1 MGTAAS
7 VVASLEAEACWELLR
22 TAEVGRLAVAVA
34 GRPDVFPLN
43 FTVDRGDIVFCT
55 AEGTKLV
62 AMFVNGAVAF
72 ECDGE
77 SGDDAW
83 SIVVKGRVEEIP
95 MHDLLESSAYALYP
109 WAATVKSR
117 FLRIIP
123 EQISGRRFH
132 IAQRRPT

>member
-7 VVASLEAEACWELLR
+7 GITCLEAEACWELLGS
-22 TAEVGRLAVAVA
+22 AEVGRLAVAAA
-34 GRPDVFPLN
+34 GRPDVFPVN
-43 FTVDRGDIVFCT
+43 FTLDRGDIVFCT
-55 AEGTKLV
+55 AEGTKLS

-83 SIVVKGRVEEIP
+83 SIVVKGHVEEIP
-95 MHDLLESSAYALYP
+95 MHDLLESGTYALYP

-123 EQISGRRFH
+123 EEISGRRFH